1 MIDLHMH
8 SYYSDD
14 GEYQPEELVKK
25 CKEKGIQYMAV
36 TDHNSVRAVGEG
48 REAAQK
54 EGIHFISGVEVD
66 CTFKDRNFHVLGYG
80 IDEQNPVFQ
89 KIEDNI
95 SVQSEEA
102 SVKML
107 EATRKLG
114 FDVSESDMEKLTET
128 MFWKNRWT
136 GEMFA
141 EVLLNKPEYRDHD
154 LLLPYRP
161 GGERSSNPYVNF
173 YWDYYSQGKLCHV
186 DITFPAMKEV
196 ISQIHESGGKAVL
209 AHPGQNL
216 RDHMELWEEI
226 AVSGIDGVEAFSSY
240 HTPEQALFFSHEA
253 GEKQLFITCGSDF
266 HGKTKPSISIRQH
279 GYSGSWEELLK
290 QLEGIL

>member
-141 EVLLNKPEYRDHD
+141 EVLQRKKK
-154 LLLPYRP
+154 
-161 GGERSSNPYVNF
+161 GF
-173 YWDYYSQGKLCHV
+173 
-186 DITFPAMKEV
+186 I
-196 ISQIHESGGKAVL
+196 
-209 AHPGQNL
+209 
-216 RDHMELWEEI
+216 
-226 AVSGIDGVEAFSSY
+226 
-240 HTPEQALFFSHEA
+240 LFQE
-253 GEKQLFITCGSDF
+253 
-266 HGKTKPSISIRQH
+266 
-279 GYSGSWEELLK
+279 
-290 QLEGIL
+290 